1 MENFEDSSRQKF
13 YNKVSM
19 ISVPVRN
26 GEAFGLYLL
35 ESMASGVAVVQPA
48 LGAFP
53 EIVNMTGGGIIYQP
67 NTPEALCE
75 ALAGL
80 LVDSEKLNAISLKA
94 RDGVESNYNIHDH
107 AKQMI
112 EVYRML

>member
-1 MENFEDSSRQKF
+1 
-13 YNKVSM
+13 M

-53 EIVNMTGGGIIYQP
+53 EIVNMSGGGIIYQP
-67 NTPEALCE
+67 NTPDSLCE
-75 ALAGL
+75 TLAGL
-80 LVDSEKLNAISLKA
+80 LADSAKLNTISLKA
-94 RDGVESNYNIHDH
+94 REGVASNFNIHDH
-107 AKQMI
+107 ARQMI
-112 EVYRML
+112 AVYQLL